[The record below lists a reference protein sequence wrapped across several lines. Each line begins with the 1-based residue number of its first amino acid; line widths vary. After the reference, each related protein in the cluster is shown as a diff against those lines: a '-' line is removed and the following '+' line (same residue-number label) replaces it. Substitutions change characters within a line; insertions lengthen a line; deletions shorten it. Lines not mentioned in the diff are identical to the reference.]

1 MLFMTCAILW
11 CMLHGGQIMV
21 SFDSDLHCY
30 EAPPSK
36 AAISRHFS
44 PRWLPCAKTA
54 VILWFQSAGH
64 FRISNF
70 WRSIYKFHLLSNF
83 ACLFHV
89 YIISNTFFFQLR
101 TSPAR
106 LNYHNSKV
114 LKKENISM
122 ERTLT
127 RNKGDGCWH
136 ILQDLPQAEQAVGW
150 CGCRGVGG
158 QEDLGQG
165 SVLVWFINSVKRVH
179 ELQLRN

>member
-1 MLFMTCAILW
+1 MRYKPGTSNKTLFRPQTPLAVFDATNNLSEGVFSSFQYWNNSVNFIWMWCHEMLFMTCAILW

-89 YIISNTFFFQLR
+89 YII
-101 TSPAR
+101 
-106 LNYHNSKV
+106 KV
-114 LKKENISM
+114 THFSF
-122 ERTLT
+122 
-127 RNKGDGCWH
+127 
-136 ILQDLPQAEQAVGW
+136 
-150 CGCRGVGG
+150 
-158 QEDLGQG
+158 
-165 SVLVWFINSVKRVH
+165 S
-179 ELQLRN
+179 